1 MGRVG
6 VVVVGGVLVAL
17 AGAGCQSSAPVS
29 RADLVAQAQRMTP
42 ADPKLAGLY
51 AQSCKQ
57 CHTLADS
64 GAPLTG
70 DRAGW
75 DARWAKGLPALVK
88 STVTG
93 LGGMPPGGQ
102 CFSCSQA
109 DLQALI
115 TFMAG
120 RE

>member
-1 MGRVG
+1 MTGRVAIAI
-6 VVVVGGVLVAL
+6 LVATL
-17 AGAGCQSSAPVS
+17 AAACQSSAPVS
-29 RADLVAQAQRMTP
+29 RADLLAHAQKLTP
-42 ADPKLAGLY
+42 ADPRLAGLY

-75 DARWAKGLPALVK
+75 ESRWAKGLPALVK
-88 STVTG
+88 STVGG

-109 DLQALI
+109 DYEALI
-115 TFMAG
+115 KFLAG

>member
-1 MGRVG
+1 MGRVAVAMVVA
-6 VVVVGGVLVAL
+6 VVV
-17 AGAGCQSSAPVS
+17 AGFVAGCQSSAPVS
-29 RADLVAQAQRMTP
+29 RAELLTQAQRMTP

-75 DARWAKGLPALVK
+75 ESRWAKGLPALVT
-88 STVTG
+88 STVGG

-109 DLQALI
+109 DFQALI

-120 RE
+120 RD

>member
-1 MGRVG
+1 MGRLAIG
-6 VVVVGGVLVAL
+6 IVLAVL
-17 AGAGCQSSAPVS
+17 AAGCQSSAPVS
-29 RADLVAQAQRMTP
+29 RADLLAQAQRMTP
-42 ADPKLAGLY
+42 ADPKVAGLY
-51 AQSCKQ
+51 GQSCKQ

-75 DARWAKGLPALVK
+75 EPRWAKGLPTLVK
-88 STVTG
+88 STVSG

-102 CFSCSQA
+102 CFSCTQG
-109 DLQALI
+109 DYEALI
-115 TFMAG
+115 KFMAG